1 MYASADRG
9 EIHIDKDHSMFSI
22 NKDAVVFSSIENFS
36 GVEAYQRMLQGQVDF
51 ESNKTSE
58 GFSEKY
64 FWVYFLIKNP
74 YKQKLILEL
83 NNPHIDNTQLFEI
96 SNNSVT
102 SISKTGDHLP
112 FFSRPIINRRF
123 VFQLSDQAET
133 AYLLKVDKRF
143 ASVSFPLNLW
153 RLRSFQNVE
162 SKSNLSFGIYFG
174 ILIFIAIVSFF
185 VGIGLPDKLFISYSI
200 YVLLISLYIF
210 TQLGFSFEFFYP
222 NIPVINSSSRVVLA
236 VLLGS
241 SAIDFFGRLLNI
253 KTYLPLMHKA
263 HLITI
268 FALFVMLFA
277 WLIIKQIDDQYYYYT
292 IPLLNVLYLILIGFI
307 CSIIYVLIVTWKNQ
321 RNNAFLFTLAFTAI
335 ILGAF
340 LYILIEYGA
349 IPETLFPIN
358 PIMVGSILEILI
370 LSFAMIYRIK
380 ELNDN
385 KNELTFKVSIQQK
398 ELMRAFVRG
407 GENERKMLSAELHDN
422 IGSNLSL
429 LKRKIESGSSESEE
443 LKKDIDLLCD
453 DVRELSHRLIPHSL
467 NVIGL
472 AKSIA
477 LYCDKFQKNTG
488 VVVNLDVYDF
498 PIIGGDLSLHLF
510 RLVQEALHN
519 IEKHA
524 KATEIDIQLIGYE
537 NEIVLTIDDD
547 GVGFDF
553 TSDNKKGL
561 GLETMKSRVNAFD
574 GIFEIASYSGKGTN
588 ILVKIPVD
596 LSSEPKG

>member
-9 EIHIDKDHSMFSI
+9 EIHIEKDHSMFSI

-153 RLRSFQNVE
+153 RLRSFQNNE

-200 YVLLISLYIF
+200 YVSLISLYIF
-210 TQLGFSFEFFYP
+210 TQLGYSFEFFYP
-222 NIPVINSSSRVVLA
+222 NIPKINSSSRVVLA

-241 SAIDFFGRLLNI
+241 SAIDFFGRILNI
-253 KTYLPLMHKA
+253 KTYLPMMYKG

-268 FALFVMLFA
+268 FTLFVMLFA

-307 CSIIYVLIVTWKNQ
+307 CSVIYALIMTWKNQ
-321 RNNAFLFTLAFTAI
+321 RKNAFLFTLAFTSI
-335 ILGAF
+335 ILGAL
-340 LYILIEYGA
+340 LYILIEYGV

-561 GLETMKSRVNAFD
+561 GLETMKSRANAFD
-574 GIFEIASYSGKGTN
+574 GIFEIASYPGKGTN

-596 LSSEPKG
+596 LSAEPTG